1 METVH
6 LYDAKT
12 PEFKFALRHD
22 LIDRPE
28 FLPTKAN
35 PTDTG
40 WDVRCA
46 EKDGAI
52 LYRDSY
58 HMISLGFR
66 VLAPTGY
73 WLKLVPRSSTFIK
86 KHLHALYG
94 TIDETY
100 SGIVSFCC
108 QMQHPSHLLVEPW
121 EEKNN
126 RIEFGDRIGQLIPV
140 RRQEMIV
147 SSISNE
153 EIDKAFKERG
163 ERGGFG
169 SSGQK

>member
-1 METVH
+1 MEQQI
-6 LYDAKT
+6 
-12 PEFKFALRHD
+12 PEFKFALRED
-22 LIDRPE
+22 LIDHPE

-46 EKDGAI
+46 EKDGVI

-58 HMISLGFR
+58 HMIKLGFR
-66 VLAPTGY
+66 VLAPPGY

-94 TIDETY
+94 TIDESY
-100 SGIVSFCC
+100 SGEVAFCC
-108 QMQHPSHLLVEPW
+108 QMQYPSNDWPHLRIEPIW

-169 SSGQK
+169 SSGSK